1 MINLNRV
8 DVRLFDTISPV
19 IEELTRNTP
28 LIPENVLLI
37 GAGSRD
43 IIHSALGHAFEVRST
58 SDADIAIA
66 VDDWKI
72 TERIDALYPK
82 SGSNGIRYIIAK
94 TPVDIMPFGAIEDPE
109 GISSPAPRGE
119 ELVVFGFQDVYSRS
133 ITLRLPTGQN
143 IRLPQPAGYAA
154 LKMRAWID
162 RSVHYS
168 SDKDAKDLALAA
180 YWYQHSEEISNRLYD
195 TEAGFKLLEE
205 SDWDPDFAAIRLL
218 SIDISGQL
226 SASSCIDL
234 ADRWKTQDLDAF
246 ARDFVLPSGAKSTPS
261 LDRRRK
267 LVSNFQIV
275 Q

>member
-94 TPVDIMPFGAIEDPE
+94 TPSGHHAVWCHRGSRRHQLPRTARRRTCGLRIPGRLQPIYH
-109 GISSPAPRGE
+109 SPPSYRTEHTTA
-119 ELVVFGFQDVYSRS
+119 
-133 ITLRLPTGQN
+133 TTGWV
-143 IRLPQPAGYAA
+143 R
-154 LKMRAWID
+154 
-162 RSVHYS
+162 
-168 SDKDAKDLALAA
+168 
-180 YWYQHSEEISNRLYD
+180 
-195 TEAGFKLLEE
+195 
-205 SDWDPDFAAIRLL
+205 
-218 SIDISGQL
+218 
-226 SASSCIDL
+226 
-234 ADRWKTQDLDAF
+234 
-246 ARDFVLPSGAKSTPS
+246 GAKNEG
-261 LDRRRK
+261 LD
-267 LVSNFQIV
+267 
-275 Q
+275 